1 MSKRTKTT
9 CPAMRILRNV
19 TALIAGLGR
28 AVARIIRRRQTPIE
42 VVITDD
48 KRRRALKRE
57 IARNLHR
64 LQNLFGKSL
73 PTDVV
78 IVAAQVIPKRRQPAG
93 CFQVGSRA
101 DGSRYAVIRLALQ
114 VNGHRLSTDEVLATL
129 LEQCLGIVA
138 QDADSVVVPVEFQP
152 GESPEPDELP
162 GDPLAPAA

>member
-1 MSKRTKTT
+1 MSKRSRTT
-9 CPAMRILRNV
+9 CPFLQPLRV
-19 TALIAGLGR
+19 AGHFVAGVGR
-28 AVARIIRRRQTPIE
+28 AIVRVLYRRHTPIE

-57 IARNLHR
+57 IAKALHR
-64 LQNLFGKSL
+64 LQNLFTSL
-73 PTDVV
+73 PDDVV
-78 IVAAQVIPKRRQPAG
+78 VVAAQVIPKRRQPAG

-114 VNGHRLSTDEVLATL
+114 VNGHRLSTGEVVATL

-138 QDADSVVVPVEFQP
+138 QDADSVVVPVEFEP
-152 GESPEPDELP
+152 GSSHEADELP